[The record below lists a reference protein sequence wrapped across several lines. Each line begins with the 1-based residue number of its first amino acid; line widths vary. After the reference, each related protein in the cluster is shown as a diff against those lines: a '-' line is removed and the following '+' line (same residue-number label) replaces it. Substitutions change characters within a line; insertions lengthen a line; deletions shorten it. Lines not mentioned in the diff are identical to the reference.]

1 MSPLRF
7 LKVFIHTNIILQL
20 IINSGVTCV
29 GLKFRMPV
37 STDNFDAEESEDID
51 KFNFPKESVFVF
63 NRPTII
69 NLGDIDNVDVIEN
82 LGGDDNLHTIAND
95 RKHRLLCRIIK
106 VSDDHILSFER
117 KIISRNIYVS
127 AF

>member
-1 MSPLRF
+1 MSPLIF
-7 LKVFIHTNIILQL
+7 LKVFIHTNIILQF
-20 IINSGVTCV
+20 IKNSGVASV

-37 STDNFDAEESEDID
+37 STDDFDNEKSEGID

-82 LGGDDNLHTIAND
+82 LGSDDNLHTIAND

-106 VSDDHILSFER
+106 VCDDRNLRFE
-117 KIISRNIYVS
+117 
-127 AF
+127 

>member
-7 LKVFIHTNIILQL
+7 LKLFIHTNIILQF
-20 IINSGVTCV
+20 IINSGVTSV

-37 STDNFDAEESEDID
+37 STDNFNAEESEDID
-51 KFNFPKESVFVF
+51 NFNFPEESVFVF

-82 LGGDDNLHTIAND
+82 LGSDDNLHTIAND

-106 VSDDHILSFER
+106 VCDDQNLSFEW
-117 KIISRNIYVS
+117 KII
-127 AF
+127 